1 MLLILEI
8 AAGVFLGVCLLG
20 IVFGM
25 IPEYLR
31 QRRIERNYERSVQS
45 RFKRAEEQGAT
56 DLVSLYDLEIW
67 EREHDTRDALT
78 IAMEEVSRGI
88 SAGRP
93 IR

>member
-45 RFKRAEEQGAT
+45 RFKRAEEQGRRILLASMT
-56 DLVSLYDLEIW
+56 SKYGNGSTTQETL
-67 EREHDTRDALT
+67 
-78 IAMEEVSRGI
+78 
-88 SAGRP
+88 
-93 IR
+93 